1 MKLRYYNRGND
12 TESEREVS
20 PQRLVFYRD
29 NWYLDAWCHL
39 REDLRTFALDAVRSV
54 RVLDRKALEIP
65 ETQLHE
71 HYSSAYGIFSGKADF
86 VAVLRFS
93 PERARWVS
101 LEQWHPA
108 QQGLWLDDGCY
119 ELRVPYHDARELVM
133 DILRH
138 GSEVEVIGPPPLR
151 DKVISQLREAIHRY
165 A

>member
-1 MKLRYYNRGND
+1 M
-12 TESEREVS
+12 T
-20 PQRLVFYRD
+20 
-29 NWYLDAWCHL
+29 
-39 REDLRTFALDAVRSV
+39 
-54 RVLDRKALEIP
+54 RKASARFRP
-65 ETQLHE
+65 SGWCSTETT
-71 HYSSAYGIFSGKADF
+71 GT
-86 VAVLRFS
+86 LRFS